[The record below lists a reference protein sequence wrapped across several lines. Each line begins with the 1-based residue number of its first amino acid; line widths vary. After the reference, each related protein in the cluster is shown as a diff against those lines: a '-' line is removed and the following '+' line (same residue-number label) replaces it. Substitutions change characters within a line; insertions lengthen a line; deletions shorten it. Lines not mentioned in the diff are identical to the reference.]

1 MNFFKRVPVKSGIAA
16 VMVLAVP
23 FTAREEGLRTNA
35 YLDSVGVPTICYGET
50 ENVNLGDTKT
60 IPECTV
66 MLETKLGVFA
76 YAVDAAITPP
86 LTPATHAAITSWAY
100 NVGLGAMRSSTLVK
114 KANAGDMVGACNEL
128 LKWKYAGGKPILSA
142 RRERERQ
149 LCMKG
154 LENAKTVSSS
164 GSSHSSWNN

>member
-86 LTPATHAAITSWAY
+86 LTPADRKS
-100 NVGLGAMRSSTLVK
+100 VV
-114 KANAGDMVGACNEL
+114 
-128 LKWKYAGGKPILSA
+128 
-142 RRERERQ
+142 
-149 LCMKG
+149 
-154 LENAKTVSSS
+154 
-164 GSSHSSWNN
+164 